1 VLKANG
7 VAFSG
12 LQVQLAEGELTAAKS
27 SYNFNMDAEGFTL
40 DSGVTNMSWDHVRIA
55 AGHATDFQAI
65 IPAVAG
71 NPQATTL
78 QINDKIAFNMSGSY
92 AYMNKDEVH
101 IFDNNAS
108 HTATYGTSL
117 VLENVSDNLVLDI
130 GTDGISFTPGYTKIS
145 WPDILS
151 AGLPFADSWLF
162 AVNDN
167 ASYNTS
173 TLVLNNTLNINDGT
187 ADNTIN
193 ITALSQPSINLA
205 NVGTTTSAL
214 SSVLNNTNLTIT
226 DVNAD
231 GAYNNGES
239 ILDSVSLSLNHA
251 PSFTDSNSAALS
263 ASNANLEIITTA
275 EEGVNSIVLYASDG
289 LDGSF
294 TSTDTFTQKN
304 ILFSKSTLS
313 SNSTYNDGTDP
324 LTALTDSFEITS
336 VNSNMAFNLMEMNP
350 ISNDS
355 SALHSYQQVS
365 KNNDGVYMSTLD
377 LTSFNSSTNVTNAIT
392 VTAVDTANS
401 IANPTINLKV
411 TDSTTTVLESTLANN
426 LLTLT
431 NKDTSLAYVAE
442 SLVINSSTY
451 KSEYKPSET
460 ETNSVEISSVTTS
473 IHLTETGTETN
484 KATSELSRT
493 ILEIKDYNTT
503 TTLNNSKSAITSS
516 AISTEESADGVNT
529 YSVTISSTDA
539 SVICSTPLDGTTDTV
554 TISPSQGFVKSFISA
569 DTFSESGAILSSTE
583 VRSYN
588 IFNDGNASTAFDRS
602 FEVVTL
608 GQDDAN
614 FLMIMINP
622 VNGDSSKFLSGQQT
636 SLNGDGVYKSVA
648 ALETF
653 NSATNVSNSITFT
666 AIDTAN
672 SISAPVINL
681 NVTGTST
688 SKPTGSF
695 SNTEMSITDTNTSS
709 AYNNSKTTVL
719 SNNLSIARSTD
730 GVNSKTI
737 SMNNISGT
745 TTQFTID
752 EVETNADSK
761 TLTVDTLGF
770 NVSQVL
776 TSLHRANSAIVSPF
790 DINSTSNFNDS
801 TNNSVVKTLSYS
813 NNTSTNDLTLSHSN
827 PFTSDDSSF
836 TANQRVSVSG
846 DGVYKSNIVVESYNG
861 TTEDTNSI
869 TLTAVDTANSIS
881 TPVIKLDVTGTSTS
895 KPSGYFSTDELN
907 ITDSNTTGAYNNSK
921 VTVLSNNLSISR
933 STDGVNS
940 KTIAMNN
947 TSGYTTSFS
956 INEFDT
962 NSDYKIVTIDTGV
975 INFAQNLSSL
985 HQTNYAN
992 ISPSVINSTSN
1003 FNDATNHS
1011 VVKTLSYANNT
1022 STNSLVLNHSNPVT
1036 NDDASFTASQRVS
1049 VGGDGVYKSG
1059 LDITSFNSSTNKTNS
1074 IIFTAIDTANSI
1086 ANPLLKLDVTGTST
1100 SKPTGTFSNTEM
1112 SFTDLNADGEYNN
1125 SKVTV
1130 LSKNISIVSS
1140 TDGVNAKS
1148 ITLNASGTAE
1158 FGISEVETNADYKIL
1173 TVNTLGFNVNQNLPS
1188 LNTTKYVAV
1197 SPSAISSTTTF
1208 DDATINSVVKY
1219 LAYGN
1224 NTSTNFFSL
1233 VESNP
1238 FTEDQSI
1245 FSASQRVSVG
1255 GDGGYKSNLL
1265 VSNYNASTNTTKSIG
1280 LTAID
1285 TDGSITDPVIK
1296 VNDGTIVSS
1305 LKSQSLSSTGH
1316 LSLSVPTGKELTLA
1330 VPSGADLVIGDGAVS
1345 SVADGGLTN
1354 LWMRIK
1360 IGSSYYKIPLMAD
1373 MAILDNL
1380 SIINADIL
1388 DRLSQNVN
1396 SLSVTDTYTLLLGK
1410 SVISYTGD
1418 REYWGPPQDT
1428 VSTYVSMNNTS
1439 YLKLT
1444 SFDYVGWD
1452 FNSINFTNAGTL
1464 NGKIFISLWTDISMT
1479 IRFSVVNTTIQ
1490 SGGVSTEYK
1499 TTINTNNGSWTY
1511 VQVNLADFVFDKGD
1525 GSAVKATVF
1534 SNITQFLFATDLNIS
1549 NPVYIQY
1556 VALKRTP

>member
-1 VLKANG
+1 MPPLDPYVLKANG

-40 DSGVTNMSWDHVRIA
+40 DNGVTNMSWDHVRIA

-205 NVGTTTSAL
+205 NVGTSTTAL

-226 DVNAD
+226 DANTD
-231 GAYNNGES
+231 GAYNNGTS
-239 ILDSVSLSLNHA
+239 ILDSVSLSLSHA
-251 PSFTDSNSAALS
+251 PSYDYSNDITLS
-263 ASNANLEIITTA
+263 TVDANLYIQTTA
-275 EEGVNSIVLYASDG
+275 VEGVNNINVHASDG
-289 LDGSF
+289 FASSF
-294 TSTDTFTQKN
+294 ASTDTFNQKT
-304 ILFSKSTLS
+304 ITFSKTTLS

-336 VNSNMAFNLMEMNP
+336 VNSNMAFNLIESNP

-355 SALHSYQQVS
+355 SALNSYQQVS
-365 KNNDGVYMSTLD
+365 KNNDGVYKSTLD
-377 LTSFNSSTNVTNAIT
+377 LTAFNDSTSVTNAIT

-503 TTLNNSKSAITSS
+503 TTLNNSKSAITSN

-569 DTFSESGAILSSTE
+569 DTFSESGAILSSAE
-583 VRSYN
+583 VRSYDN
-588 IFNDGNASTAFDRS
+588 FNDGTASTAFNRS

-614 FLMIMINP
+614 VLMMMLNP
-622 VNGDSSKFLSGQQT
+622 VNGDSSRFRSGQQT

-695 SNTEMSITDTNTSS
+695 SNTEMSITDTNT
-709 AYNNSKTTVL
+709 
-719 SNNLSIARSTD
+719 
-730 GVNSKTI
+730 
-737 SMNNISGT
+737 
-745 TTQFTID
+745 
-752 EVETNADSK
+752 
-761 TLTVDTLGF
+761 
-770 NVSQVL
+770 
-776 TSLHRANSAIVSPF
+776 
-790 DINSTSNFNDS
+790 
-801 TNNSVVKTLSYS
+801 
-813 NNTSTNDLTLSHSN
+813 
-827 PFTSDDSSF
+827 
-836 TANQRVSVSG
+836 
-846 DGVYKSNIVVESYNG
+846 
-861 TTEDTNSI
+861 
-869 TLTAVDTANSIS
+869 
-881 TPVIKLDVTGTSTS
+881 
-895 KPSGYFSTDELN
+895 
-907 ITDSNTTGAYNNSK
+907 
-921 VTVLSNNLSISR
+921 
-933 STDGVNS
+933 
-940 KTIAMNN
+940 
-947 TSGYTTSFS
+947 
-956 INEFDT
+956 
-962 NSDYKIVTIDTGV
+962 
-975 INFAQNLSSL
+975 
-985 HQTNYAN
+985 
-992 ISPSVINSTSN
+992 
-1003 FNDATNHS
+1003 
-1011 VVKTLSYANNT
+1011 
-1022 STNSLVLNHSNPVT
+1022 
-1036 NDDASFTASQRVS
+1036 
-1049 VGGDGVYKSG
+1049 
-1059 LDITSFNSSTNKTNS
+1059 
-1074 IIFTAIDTANSI
+1074 
-1086 ANPLLKLDVTGTST
+1086 
-1100 SKPTGTFSNTEM
+1100 
-1112 SFTDLNADGEYNN
+1112 DGEYNN
-1125 SKVTV
+1125 AKTTV

-1148 ITLNASGTAE
+1148 ISLNASGTAE
-1158 FGISEVETNADYKIL
+1158 IGISEVETNADYKIL
-1173 TVNTLGFNVNQNLPS
+1173 TVNTLGFNVNQNLTS

-1197 SPSAISSTTTF
+1197 TPSAISSTTTF

-1238 FTEDQSI
+1238 FTEDQSV

-1265 VSNYNASTNTTKSIG
+1265 VSNYNASTNTTKSIS

-1305 LKSQSLSSTGH
+1305 LKSESLSSTGH

-1345 SVADGGLTN
+1345 NVADGGLTN

-1380 SIINADIL
+1380 SIINANIA
-1388 DRLSQNVN
+1388 DRLSKNVN
-1396 SLSVTDTYTLLLGK
+1396 ALSVTDTYTLLLGK

-1444 SFDYVGWD
+1444 NFDYVGWD
-1452 FNSINFTNAGTL
+1452 FNSINFTNAGSL
-1464 NGKIFISLWTDISMT
+1464 DGKIFISLWTDISMT

-1534 SNITQFLFATDLNIS
+1534 SNIRQFLFATDLNIS

-1556 VALKRTP
+1556 VALKRTA

>member
-1 VLKANG
+1 
-7 VAFSG
+7 
-12 LQVQLAEGELTAAKS
+12 
-27 SYNFNMDAEGFTL
+27 
-40 DSGVTNMSWDHVRIA
+40 
-55 AGHATDFQAI
+55 
-65 IPAVAG
+65 
-71 NPQATTL
+71 
-78 QINDKIAFNMSGSY
+78 
-92 AYMNKDEVH
+92 
-101 IFDNNAS
+101 
-108 HTATYGTSL
+108 
-117 VLENVSDNLVLDI
+117 
-130 GTDGISFTPGYTKIS
+130 
-145 WPDILS
+145 
-151 AGLPFADSWLF
+151 
-162 AVNDN
+162 
-167 ASYNTS
+167 
-173 TLVLNNTLNINDGT
+173 
-187 ADNTIN
+187 
-193 ITALSQPSINLA
+193 
-205 NVGTTTSAL
+205 
-214 SSVLNNTNLTIT
+214 
-226 DVNAD
+226 
-231 GAYNNGES
+231 
-239 ILDSVSLSLNHA
+239 
-251 PSFTDSNSAALS
+251 
-263 ASNANLEIITTA
+263 
-275 EEGVNSIVLYASDG
+275 
-289 LDGSF
+289 
-294 TSTDTFTQKN
+294 
-304 ILFSKSTLS
+304 
-313 SNSTYNDGTDP
+313 
-324 LTALTDSFEITS
+324 
-336 VNSNMAFNLMEMNP
+336 
-350 ISNDS
+350 
-355 SALHSYQQVS
+355 
-365 KNNDGVYMSTLD
+365 
-377 LTSFNSSTNVTNAIT
+377 
-392 VTAVDTANS
+392 
-401 IANPTINLKV
+401 
-411 TDSTTTVLESTLANN
+411 
-426 LLTLT
+426 
-431 NKDTSLAYVAE
+431 
-442 SLVINSSTY
+442 
-451 KSEYKPSET
+451 
-460 ETNSVEISSVTTS
+460 
-473 IHLTETGTETN
+473 
-484 KATSELSRT
+484 
-493 ILEIKDYNTT
+493 
-503 TTLNNSKSAITSS
+503 
-516 AISTEESADGVNT
+516 
-529 YSVTISSTDA
+529 
-539 SVICSTPLDGTTDTV
+539 V

-569 DTFSESGAILSSTE
+569 DTFSESGTILSSTE

-622 VNGDSSKFLSGQQT
+622 VNGDSSRFRSDQQT

-695 SNTEMSITDTNTSS
+695 SNTEMSITDTNTDGE
-709 AYNNSKTTVL
+709 YNNSKTTVL
-719 SNNLSIARSTD
+719 SNNLSIAKSTD

-737 SMNNISGT
+737 AMNNISGT

-752 EVETNADSK
+752 EVETNTDFKSLRVNASGIN
-761 TLTVDTLGF
+761 VD
-770 NVSQVL
+770 QVL
-776 TSLHRANSAIVSPF
+776 YSLYQSNFAAVTPF
-790 DINSTSNFNDS
+790 SINSTSNFNNL
-801 TNNSVVKTLSYS
+801 TNNSVTKTLSYT
-813 NNTSTNDLTLSHSN
+813 NNTSTNYLTLSHSN

-846 DGVYKSNIVVESYNG
+846 DGVYKTNVLLESYNG
-861 TTEDTNSI
+861 TTEDINSI
-869 TLTAVDTANSIS
+869 TLTAVDTES
-881 TPVIKLDVTGTSTS
+881 
-895 KPSGYFSTDELN
+895 
-907 ITDSNTTGAYNNSK
+907 
-921 VTVLSNNLSISR
+921 
-933 STDGVNS
+933 
-940 KTIAMNN
+940 
-947 TSGYTTSFS
+947 
-956 INEFDT
+956 
-962 NSDYKIVTIDTGV
+962 
-975 INFAQNLSSL
+975 
-985 HQTNYAN
+985 
-992 ISPSVINSTSN
+992 
-1003 FNDATNHS
+1003 
-1011 VVKTLSYANNT
+1011 
-1022 STNSLVLNHSNPVT
+1022 
-1036 NDDASFTASQRVS
+1036 
-1049 VGGDGVYKSG
+1049 
-1059 LDITSFNSSTNKTNS
+1059 
-1074 IIFTAIDTANSI
+1074 SI
-1086 ANPLLKLDVTGTST
+1086 ANPLIKLDVTGTST

-1148 ITLNASGTAE
+1148 ISLNASGTAE
-1158 FGISEVETNADYKIL
+1158 IGISEVETNADYKIL
-1173 TVNTLGFNVNQNLPS
+1173 TVNTLGFNVNQNLTS

-1197 SPSAISSTTTF
+1197 TPSAISSTTTF

-1233 VESNP
+1233 AETNP

-1255 GDGGYKSNLL
+1255 GDGVYKSNLL

-1396 SLSVTDTYTLLLGK
+1396 ALSVTDTYTLLLGK
-1410 SVISYTGD
+1410 SVIPYIGD

-1428 VSTYVSMNNTS
+1428 DTTYVSMNNTS

-1452 FNSINFTNAGTL
+1452 FNSINFTNAGSL
-1464 NGKIFISLWTDISMT
+1464 DGKIFISLWTDISMT

-1499 TTINTNNGSWTY
+1499 TVINTNNGSWTY

-1525 GSAVKATVF
+1525 GAPSKATVF
-1534 SNITQFLFATDLNIS
+1534 SNIRQFLFATDLNIS

-1556 VALKRTP
+1556 VALKRTA

>member
-1 VLKANG
+1 MPPLDPYVLKANAG
-7 VAFSG
+7 AFSG

-40 DSGVTNMSWDHVRIA
+40 DNGVTNMSWDHVRIA

-101 IFDNNAS
+101 IFDNNTS
-108 HTATYGTSL
+108 HVATYGTSL
-117 VLENVSDNLVLDI
+117 VLENVSDNLLLDI

-173 TLVLNNTLNINDGT
+173 TLVLNNTININDGT
-187 ADNTIN
+187 PDNTIN
-193 ITALSQPSINLA
+193 ITTVDQPSINL
-205 NVGTTTSAL
+205 NKTGTSTSAI

-226 DVNAD
+226 DANTD
-231 GAYNNGES
+231 GAYNNGTC
-239 ILDSVSLSLNHA
+239 ILDSGSLTLSHA
-251 PSFTDSNSAALS
+251 PSYDYENNITLS
-263 ASNANLEIITTA
+263 TVDANLYIQTTA
-275 EEGVNSIVLYASDG
+275 VEGLNMINVHASDG
-289 LDGSF
+289 FYNSF
-294 TSTDTFTQKN
+294 TSADTFTQKT
-304 ILFSKSTLS
+304 ITFSKNRLS
-313 SNSTYNDGTDP
+313 NDSTYNDGSDP
-324 LTALTDSFEITS
+324 LTALTDSFEITTLY
-336 VNSNMAFNLMEMNP
+336 NNMKFNLGESNP

-355 SALHSYQQVS
+355 SALNSYQQVS
-365 KNNDGVYMSTLD
+365 KNNDGVYKSTLD
-377 LTSFNSSTNVTNAIT
+377 LTAFNAGTSVTNAIT

-401 IANPTINLKV
+401 IANPSINLKV

-451 KSEYKPSET
+451 KSEYKTSET
-460 ETNSVEISSVTTS
+460 ETNTVEISTATTS
-473 IHLTETGTETN
+473 INLTESGTETN
-484 KATSELSRT
+484 KATTQLSRT
-493 ILEIKDYNTT
+493 TLEITDYNTT
-503 TTLNNSKSAITSS
+503 AALNNTKSSITSGV
-516 AISTEESADGVNT
+516 ISTEQTADGVNT
-529 YSVTISSTDA
+529 YSVTISSADA
-539 SVICSTPLDGTTDTV
+539 SIICSTPLDGTTETV
-554 TISPSQGFVKSFISA
+554 TISPSQGFDKGFTSA
-569 DTFSESGAILSSTE
+569 DTFRHTGATVNNSILMVYDNVDE
-583 VRSYN
+583 
-588 IFNDGNASTAFDRS
+588 GNASTSSYRAFEARTDRI
-602 FEVVTL
+602 EAPNV
-608 GQDDAN
+608 N
-614 FLMIMINP
+614 MLMYVLNP
-622 VNGDSSKFLSGQQT
+622 NNSDQSRFDSKHQT
-636 SLNGDGVYKSVA
+636 SMNGDGIYKSITEVNNYIA
-648 ALETF
+648 ET
-653 NSATNVSNSITFT
+653 NTLNSITLT
-666 AIDTAN
+666 AIDTEH
-672 SISAPVINL
+672 SISNPVIKVD
-681 NVTGTST
+681 VTGTST
-688 SKPTGSF
+688 SKPTGIF
-695 SNTEMSITDTNTSS
+695 SNTELSITDLN
-709 AYNNSKTTVL
+709 ADGEYNNSKTTVL
-719 SNNLSIARSTD
+719 SNNLSIATSSD

-737 SMNNISGT
+737 TMNNTTGT
-745 TTQFTID
+745 TTAFSIY

-761 TLTVDTLGF
+761 TLTVNSLGL
-770 NVSQVL
+770 NVGQAL
-776 TSLHRANSAIVSPF
+776 TSLNQSNVAIVSPF

-801 TNNSVVKTLSYS
+801 TNNSVIKTLSYT
-813 NNTSTNDLTLSHSN
+813 NNTSTNYLTLSHSN

-846 DGVYKSNIVVESYNG
+846 DGVYKTNVLLESYNG
-861 TTEDTNSI
+861 TTEDINSI
-869 TLTAVDTANSIS
+869 TLTAVDTESSIS
-881 TPVIKLDVTGTSTS
+881 
-895 KPSGYFSTDELN
+895 
-907 ITDSNTTGAYNNSK
+907 
-921 VTVLSNNLSISR
+921 
-933 STDGVNS
+933 
-940 KTIAMNN
+940 
-947 TSGYTTSFS
+947 
-956 INEFDT
+956 
-962 NSDYKIVTIDTGV
+962 
-975 INFAQNLSSL
+975 
-985 HQTNYAN
+985 
-992 ISPSVINSTSN
+992 
-1003 FNDATNHS
+1003 
-1011 VVKTLSYANNT
+1011 
-1022 STNSLVLNHSNPVT
+1022 
-1036 NDDASFTASQRVS
+1036 
-1049 VGGDGVYKSG
+1049 
-1059 LDITSFNSSTNKTNS
+1059 
-1074 IIFTAIDTANSI
+1074 
-1086 ANPLLKLDVTGTST
+1086 NPLIKLDVTGTST

-1130 LSKNISIVSS
+1130 LSKNLSIVST

-1148 ITLNASGTAE
+1148 ISLNASGTAE
-1158 FGISEVETNADYKIL
+1158 IGISEVETNADYKIL
-1173 TVNTLGFNVNQNLPS
+1173 TVNTLGFNVNQTLTS

-1197 SPSAISSTTTF
+1197 TPSAISSTTTF

-1255 GDGGYKSNLL
+1255 GDGVYKSNLL
-1265 VSNYNASTNTTKSIG
+1265 VSNYNASTNTTKSID

-1305 LKSQSLSSTGH
+1305 LKSESLSSTGN

-1345 SVADGGLTN
+1345 NVADGGLTN

-1373 MAILDNL
+1373 MAILDN
-1380 SIINADIL
+1380 SEVINADIL
-1388 DRLSQNVN
+1388 DRLSQNIN
-1396 SLSVTDTYTLLLGK
+1396 SLSVNDTYTLLLGK
-1410 SVISYTGD
+1410 GVISYTGD

-1428 VSTYVSMNNTS
+1428 VSTYVSMNNTT
-1439 YLKLT
+1439 YLKL
-1444 SFDYVGWD
+1444 SNFDYVGWD

-1499 TTINTNNGSWTY
+1499 TVINTNNGTWTY
-1511 VQVNLADFVFDKGD
+1511 VEVSLADLVFDKGD
-1525 GSAVKATVF
+1525 GSAAKATVF
-1534 SNITQFLFATDLNIS
+1534 SNIRQFLFATDLNIS

>member
-1 VLKANG
+1 MPPLDPYVLKANG

-12 LQVQLAEGELTAAKS
+12 LQVQIAEGELTAAKS

-40 DSGVTNMSWDHVRIA
+40 DNGVTNMSWDHVRIA

-226 DVNAD
+226 DANTD
-231 GAYNNGES
+231 GAYNNGTS
-239 ILDSVSLSLNHA
+239 ILDSVSLSLSHA
-251 PSFTDSNSAALS
+251 PSYDYSNDITLS
-263 ASNANLEIITTA
+263 TVDANLYIQTTA
-275 EEGVNSIVLYASDG
+275 VEGVSNINVHASDG
-289 LDGSF
+289 FASSF
-294 TSTDTFTQKN
+294 TSTDTFTQKT
-304 ILFSKSTLS
+304 ITFSKTALS
-313 SNSTYNDGTDP
+313 SNSTYNDGSDP
-324 LTALTDSFEITS
+324 LTALIDSFEITS
-336 VNSNMAFNLMEMNP
+336 VNSNMAFNLIESNP

-355 SALHSYQQVS
+355 SALNSYQQVS
-365 KNNDGVYMSTLD
+365 KNNDGVYKSTLD
-377 LTSFNSSTNVTNAIT
+377 VTAFNADTSVTNAIT

-503 TTLNNSKSAITSS
+503 TTLNNSKSAITSN

-569 DTFSESGAILSSTE
+569 DTFSESGAILSSAE
-583 VRSYN
+583 VRSYDN
-588 IFNDGNASTAFDRS
+588 FNDGTASTAFYRS

-614 FLMIMINP
+614 VLMMMINP
-622 VNGDSSKFLSGQQT
+622 VNGDSSRFRSGQQT

-695 SNTEMSITDTNTSS
+695 SNTEMSITDTNT
-709 AYNNSKTTVL
+709 
-719 SNNLSIARSTD
+719 
-730 GVNSKTI
+730 
-737 SMNNISGT
+737 
-745 TTQFTID
+745 
-752 EVETNADSK
+752 
-761 TLTVDTLGF
+761 
-770 NVSQVL
+770 
-776 TSLHRANSAIVSPF
+776 
-790 DINSTSNFNDS
+790 
-801 TNNSVVKTLSYS
+801 
-813 NNTSTNDLTLSHSN
+813 
-827 PFTSDDSSF
+827 
-836 TANQRVSVSG
+836 
-846 DGVYKSNIVVESYNG
+846 
-861 TTEDTNSI
+861 
-869 TLTAVDTANSIS
+869 
-881 TPVIKLDVTGTSTS
+881 
-895 KPSGYFSTDELN
+895 
-907 ITDSNTTGAYNNSK
+907 
-921 VTVLSNNLSISR
+921 
-933 STDGVNS
+933 
-940 KTIAMNN
+940 
-947 TSGYTTSFS
+947 
-956 INEFDT
+956 
-962 NSDYKIVTIDTGV
+962 
-975 INFAQNLSSL
+975 
-985 HQTNYAN
+985 
-992 ISPSVINSTSN
+992 
-1003 FNDATNHS
+1003 
-1011 VVKTLSYANNT
+1011 
-1022 STNSLVLNHSNPVT
+1022 
-1036 NDDASFTASQRVS
+1036 
-1049 VGGDGVYKSG
+1049 
-1059 LDITSFNSSTNKTNS
+1059 
-1074 IIFTAIDTANSI
+1074 
-1086 ANPLLKLDVTGTST
+1086 
-1100 SKPTGTFSNTEM
+1100 
-1112 SFTDLNADGEYNN
+1112 DGEYNN
-1125 SKVTV
+1125 AKTTV

-1140 TDGVNAKS
+1140 TDGTDSKTIAM
-1148 ITLNASGTAE
+1148 NASGTAE
-1158 FGISEVETNADYKIL
+1158 IGISEVETNADYKSL
-1173 TVNTLGFNVNQNLPS
+1173 TVNALGLNLGQTLTS
-1188 LNTTKYVAV
+1188 LYQSNSAVV
-1197 SPSAISSTTTF
+1197 SPFTISSTSNF

-1224 NTSTNFFSL
+1224 NTSTNFLTL

-1238 FTEDQSI
+1238 FTEDQSV

-1255 GDGGYKSNLL
+1255 GDGVYKSNLL
-1265 VSNYNASTNTTKSIG
+1265 VTNYNASTNVTKSIG

-1296 VNDGTIVSS
+1296 VNDGSIVSS
-1305 LKSQSLSSTGH
+1305 LKSQSLSSTGD
-1316 LSLSVPTGKELTLA
+1316 LSLSVVSGNDLVLDVPT
-1330 VPSGADLVIGDGAVS
+1330 GADLKIGDGAIS
-1345 SVADGGLTN
+1345 NVADGGLTS

-1360 IGSSYYKIPLMAD
+1360 VGSTYYKIPLMAD
-1373 MAILDNL
+1373 A
-1380 SIINADIL
+1380 
-1388 DRLSQNVN
+1388 
-1396 SLSVTDTYTLLLGK
+1396 
-1410 SVISYTGD
+1410 
-1418 REYWGPPQDT
+1418 
-1428 VSTYVSMNNTS
+1428 
-1439 YLKLT
+1439 
-1444 SFDYVGWD
+1444 
-1452 FNSINFTNAGTL
+1452 
-1464 NGKIFISLWTDISMT
+1464 
-1479 IRFSVVNTTIQ
+1479 
-1490 SGGVSTEYK
+1490 
-1499 TTINTNNGSWTY
+1499 
-1511 VQVNLADFVFDKGD
+1511 
-1525 GSAVKATVF
+1525 AV
-1534 SNITQFLFATDLNIS
+1534 
-1549 NPVYIQY
+1549 
-1556 VALKRTP
+1556 